1 MKIPTLTS
9 LAVFTLVNGQITSWG
24 NGTVACLKP
33 GGSFCLGDSLATDY
47 IVKCDDKGVAQVS
60 SCCDI
65 LAAKFPLDAPGTC
78 WQTSPSSGDA
88 VCEKNCIAYCES
100 DTFVLPTQQCT
111 PSTTQTPSGAATPCP
126 PGVATTPLAPGE
138 PQVTAPGIPGEP
150 TAPGIPGVPTNAPPV
165 APGQPDVPATPVPGQ
180 PDVSATPVPGQPP
193 IPPPAG
199 SGPPLVEPSVTPT
212 APTASVPGGGVPT
225 GTATGPGGVPA
236 PIATPPS
243 EGTEPP
249 MIPTAGAPVVEQAGV
264 AMAIVGLAAVYLL

>member
-1 MKIPTLTS
+1 MKITS
-9 LAVFTLVNGQITSWG
+9 LASLAVLTLANGQITSLG

-33 GGSFCLGDSLATDY
+33 GGSFCLGDSLATDF

-60 SCCDI
+60 SCCDL

-88 VCEKNCIAYCES
+88 VCEKNCIAYCGS
-100 DTFVLPTQQCT
+100 DTFVLPTQHCT

-138 PQVTAPGIPGEP
+138 PQVTTPGIPGEP
-150 TAPGIPGVPTNAPPV
+150 TAPGTPGVPTDVPPV
-165 APGQPDVPATPVPGQ
+165 APGQPDVPATPI
-180 PDVSATPVPGQPP
+180 PGQPP

-199 SGPPLVEPSVTPT
+199 SGLPPVEPTVLPT
-212 APTASVPGGGVPT
+212 VSTASVPGGGVPT
-225 GTATGPGGVPA
+225 GTGTGPGDITP
-236 PIATPPS
+236 PIATPPP

-249 MIPTAGAPVVEQAGV
+249 MVPTAGAPIVEQAGA